1 VPKGGPLNDE
11 QERRV
16 GVNEALFRE
25 VNEQIRSLAD
35 DESADGNSITV
46 VCECGDAD
54 CTERVELLLSE
65 YERIRS
71 DSLLYVVTRG
81 HNIPAVE
88 RVVERRDGWEIVRKV
103 GEAGEVAEETDPR
116 S

>member
-1 VPKGGPLNDE
+1 LNDE
-11 QERRV
+11 RERRV

-35 DESADGNSITV
+35 EEGADGSSISV
-46 VCECGDAD
+46 ICECGDAD
-54 CTERVELLLSE
+54 CTERLELLLSE

-71 DSLLYVVTRG
+71 DSRLYVVSRG
-81 HNIPAVE
+81 HEIPDIE
-88 RVVERRDGWEIVRKV
+88 QVVERRDGWEVVRKV
-103 GEAGEVAEETDPR
+103 GEASEVAEETDPR

>member
-1 VPKGGPLNDE
+1 MNDE
-11 QERRV
+11 RERRV

-35 DESADGNSITV
+35 RDGANGNSITV
-46 VCECGDAD
+46 ICECGDTD
-54 CTERVELLLSE
+54 CTERLELLLSE

-71 DSLLYVVTRG
+71 DSRLYVISRG
-81 HNIPAVE
+81 HEIPAVE
-88 RVVERRDGWEIVRKV
+88 DVVERRDGWEVVRKV
-103 GEAGEVAEETDPR
+103 GAASEVAEETDAR